1 MDFDLRQALT
11 EVSAQRREQALRY
24 RHERDQRLSVA
35 AYRLLQHALQTEYGI
50 QQPPVLAYGTNGKPM
65 LAEWPYIHFSLSHCR
80 EAAACVVSDN
90 PVGIDIE
97 SIDHYD
103 EAVAAQERASTNS
116 LAATLERTSSS
127 CWPRVNNTT
136 SIPFCCPIVCARCAG
151 RRISTTPINM
161 TEDRKL
167 PHPLVSLIPVA
178 ILIGLLAV
186 VIALF
191 GSDAL
196 SGGSQIALLFGLAVC
211 VLISMTCYH
220 TPWKAFERQMT
231 KTLGDVSVTLLI
243 LLTVGM
249 LSGSWM
255 VSGVVPTLIYYGVQI
270 LSPKLFLVS
279 ACIICSLVS
288 LLSGSSWTTIATIGV
303 ALLGIGQALGVSEA
317 WTAGAIISGAYFGDK
332 MSPLSDTTIL
342 ASSSVRVDIFDHI
355 RYMVLTTAPSIL
367 ITLVIF
373 LVTGLVMNSEGAL
386 HIEQY
391 TDGLAGTYNISL
403 WTLLVPLVTGI
414 LIARRVPSLM
424 VLFISSILAGV
435 TAVIFQPHILSQIAD
450 DASLGNV
457 AAIVKGLAITFY
469 GSTSVQTGYD
479 ALNDLVST
487 GGMAGMLNTIWLI
500 ICAMCYGSAMVA
512 SGMIESITGV
522 IVRWVRSRVALVSS
536 TVGTG
541 LFLNLTTGDQ
551 FISIVLTADMF
562 RNVYDREGYEGRLLS
577 RTTEDAATVTSVLV
591 PWNTC
596 GMTQATVLGVPTLT
610 YLPYCFV
617 NIISPL
623 MTILVAAI
631 GWKIPRR
638 KPAEEELTV
647 KS

>member
-1 MDFDLRQALT
+1 
-11 EVSAQRREQALRY
+11 
-24 RHERDQRLSVA
+24 
-35 AYRLLQHALQTEYGI
+35 
-50 QQPPVLAYGTNGKPM
+50 
-65 LAEWPYIHFSLSHCR
+65 
-80 EAAACVVSDN
+80 
-90 PVGIDIE
+90 
-97 SIDHYD
+97 
-103 EAVAAQERASTNS
+103 
-116 LAATLERTSSS
+116 
-127 CWPRVNNTT
+127 
-136 SIPFCCPIVCARCAG
+136 
-151 RRISTTPINM
+151 M
-161 TEDRKL
+161 TENRKL

-178 ILIGLLAV
+178 ILIGLLAI

-435 TAVIFQPHILSQIAD
+435 TAVIFQPHILCQIAN

-469 GSTSVQTGYD
+469 GSTAVQTGYD

-500 ICAMCYGSAMVA
+500 LCAMCYGSAMVA
-512 SGMIESITGV
+512 SGMIESITTV
-522 IVRWVRSRVALVSS
+522 IVRWVRTRVALVSS

-577 RTTEDAATVTSVLV
+577 RTTETVTSVLV

-610 YLPYCFV
+610 YLPYCFF
-617 NIISPL
+617 NLISPL
-623 MTILVAAI
+623 MTILVAAL

-638 KPAEEELTV
+638 KPEINTEV
-647 KS
+647 